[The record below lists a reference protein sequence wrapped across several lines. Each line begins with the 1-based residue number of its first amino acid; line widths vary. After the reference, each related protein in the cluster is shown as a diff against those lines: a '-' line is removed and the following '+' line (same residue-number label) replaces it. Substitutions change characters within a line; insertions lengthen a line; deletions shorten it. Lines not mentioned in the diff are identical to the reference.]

1 MAEVQKREEDN
12 EKKMSLSLLGLVE
25 WLKNKS
31 YMVIGTFLVILIFI
45 VIVLLTSKF

>member
-12 EKKMSLSLLGLVE
+12 EKKMSVSLLGLVE
-25 WLKNKS
+25 WLKNKP
-31 YMVIGTFLVILIFI
+31 YMVICTILVILIFI